1 MDTITLTPRQHQVVE
16 LLAQGKTQKEIGEA
30 LGITIKTANAH
41 TYAVHLRLGI
51 GTSTGI
57 VAWYY
62 KRRIALLEAFIERN
76 NLGKVIHR

>member
-16 LLAQGKTQKEIGEA
+16 LLAQGKTQKQIGEA
-30 LGITIKTANAH
+30 LGITMKTANAH

-62 KRRIALLEAFIERN
+62 KRRIAELEAIIAN
-76 NLGKVIHR
+76 NKVLFR

>member
-16 LLAQGKTQKEIGEA
+16 LLAQGKTQKQIGDA

-51 GTSTGI
+51 GTSTGV

-62 KRRIALLEAFIERN
+62 QRRIAELEAIIAN
-76 NLGKVIHR
+76 NKVLFR

>member
-16 LLAQGKTQKEIGEA
+16 LLAQGKTQKQIGAA

-62 KRRIALLEAFIERN
+62 KRRIAELEAIIAN
-76 NLGKVIHR
+76 NKVLFR